1 MGNAQHNCVQMQS
14 PLQPCNELESQ
25 IAALFTINH
34 QRLGKHHQLLQS
46 MQHFLKLPMP
56 KLVAQWINRRTDD
69 EKTAHYKI
77 GRAHV

>member
-34 QRLGKHHQLLQS
+34 IRLGKHHQLLQS
-46 MQHFLKLPMP
+46 MQHFLKLPRQ
-56 KLVAQWINRRTDD
+56 KLATQWINSKTDD
-69 EKTAHYKI
+69 GKKTSHYM
-77 GRAHV
+77 HES